1 MPDAAPDE
9 RQPDSRAAASRG
21 RPRAPQSNSP
31 PNCPSPGRSPINYVG
46 VYAIQTLVVSWHT
59 ARPPQPSPAMYPR
72 RLHPNVHEASVVARV
87 TIETTPSGIRFRRPR
102 LYPSL
107 V

>member
-21 RPRAPQSNSP
+21 RPRAPQPNSPPNPP

-46 VYAIQTLVVSWHT
+46 VYAIQTLVVSWPHCT
-59 ARPPQPSPAMYPR
+59 TPPALARHVSET
-72 RLHPNVHEASVVARV
+72 LASVVARV